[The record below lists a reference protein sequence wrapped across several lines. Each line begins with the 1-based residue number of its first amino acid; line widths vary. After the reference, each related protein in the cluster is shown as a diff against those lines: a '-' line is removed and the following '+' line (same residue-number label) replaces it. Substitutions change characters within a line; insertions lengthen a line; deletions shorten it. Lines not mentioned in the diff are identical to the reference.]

1 MSEGQE
7 LQTTGTQA
15 VSKPAASGNYI
26 TLILDDIRRSFAE
39 ANEGLD
45 MDFVRMGD
53 WLTIDKKGNFVEA
66 GDDGENFGDNIDV
79 VIGLGEKRWSLWGL
93 EKSPEDGVL
102 IVAEKELA
110 DAQTNLAAWL
120 EENPQAQERYSLEDL
135 ELRYMAYVVPV
146 ASLSPD
152 DFPKVYLM
160 SFSPTATIEYGRWA
174 MGVFQGKA
182 KGVGVPARTGVNR
195 IVTRLST
202 SEKESRRNSN
212 SWIGIDFTAVG
223 MFNPEDYGINVSE
236 QVPPQETEEAQA

>member
-1 MSEGQE
+1 MPNEVA
-7 LQTTGTQA
+7 TTNTNAVATQA
-15 VSKPAASGNYI
+15 VGSNYI
-26 TLILDDIRRSFAE
+26 TLILEDIKRSFVE

-66 GDDGENFGDNIDV
+66 GDNGENFGDNIDV
-79 VIGLGEKRWSLWGL
+79 VIGFGEKRWSLWGL
-93 EKSPEDGVL
+93 EKSPEDGQL

-110 DAQTNLAAWL
+110 DAQTQLAQWL
-120 EENPQAQERYSLEDL
+120 EENPQAQERYKLEDL

-182 KGVGVPARTGVNR
+182 KSMGVPARTGVNR

-223 MFNPEDYGINVSE
+223 MFNPEDYGIDVSE
-236 QVPPQETEEAQA
+236 QMPPQATEEQ